1 MSDGYRRGTSLA
13 TRSLATTPLPKCSV
27 LLLLYTLSLIV
38 TFPANAQAVVD
49 GGLTATEVGWSLG
62 ANLLVNGDFS
72 QGTAGWTL
80 PSNCFSLDP
89 TTPAPNGA
97 GSLLMSDSATC
108 NNLTPV
114 AVNSLKVA
122 ERAGVHAERRAQDR
136 KHCRHQVLLGRDV
149 RSARLRAFTDHRRHH
164 RLDQHDA
171 AAHNRPRGSEHLGA
185 SADLRCGDAAGA
197 RGLRTCRS
205 SRRYRRRCRCSCSTR
220 TTAA

>member
-122 ERAGVHAERRAQDR
+122 SGQVYTLSGELKTESIAGTKSYSGAMFD
-136 KHCRHQVLLGRDV
+136 LLGYA
-149 RSARLRAFTDHRRHH
+149 RSPITGGTTDWTSTT
-164 RLDQHDA
+164 LQHITV
-171 AAHNRPRGSEHLGA
+171 P
-185 SADLRCGDAAGA
+185 AGA
-197 RGLRTCRS
+197 KTWSVCRLTV
-205 SRRYRRRCRCSCSTR
+205 R
-220 TTAA
+220 